1 MGILDDV
8 AGKVRGMAG
17 GGDAG
22 LMQGIIEMLTDRQS
36 GGLGGIIQ
44 AFNQKGLG
52 HIISSWI
59 DTGPNLPVTPN
70 QLHEV
75 LGPERVQQLANQA
88 GLSTD
93 ETVTKLTRF
102 LPDAVDQ
109 ATPDGKVP
117 EGGPR
122 RQGSRLPEE
131 QILVAWGLA
140 PPGACPLWGLV
151 SRLSRNERS
160 AKGTG
165 TETEPVPSAPP
176 PP

>member
-44 AFNQKGLG
+44 AFNQKGIG

-70 QLHEV
+70 QLHGV
-75 LGPERVQQLANQA
+75 LGADRVQRLADKA

-93 ETVTKLTRF
+93 ETVTKLTRL
-102 LPDAVDQ
+102 LPEAVDQ
-109 ATPDGKVP
+109 APPDGKAP
-117 EGGPR
+117 EGGLV
-122 RQGSRLPEE
+122 GKGLDFLKSRF
-131 QILVAWGLA
+131 
-140 PPGACPLWGLV
+140 
-151 SRLSRNERS
+151 S
-160 AKGTG
+160 
-165 TETEPVPSAPP
+165 
-176 PP
+176 

>member
-1 MGILDDV
+1 MGIFDDV

-22 LMQGIIEMLTDRQS
+22 LMQGIIDMLTDRQS

-75 LGPERVQQLANQA
+75 LGPERVQQLANKA

-93 ETVTKLTRF
+93 ETVTKLTRY

-117 EGGPR
+117 EGGLV
-122 RQGSRLPEE
+122 GKGLDFLKSRF
-131 QILVAWGLA
+131 
-140 PPGACPLWGLV
+140 
-151 SRLSRNERS
+151 S
-160 AKGTG
+160 
-165 TETEPVPSAPP
+165 
-176 PP
+176 